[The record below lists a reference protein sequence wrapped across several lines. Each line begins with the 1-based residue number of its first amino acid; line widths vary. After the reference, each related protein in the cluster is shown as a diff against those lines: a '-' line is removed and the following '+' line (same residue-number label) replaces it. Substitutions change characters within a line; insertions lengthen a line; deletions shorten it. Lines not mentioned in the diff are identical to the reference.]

1 MKNSFLD
8 QVSLL
13 SLHTPMKTFSV
24 AHVKTNL
31 SSILKEVESG
41 EEIAISFGKKK
52 EMIAV
57 IVSYNVYKQSK
68 KRKLGTLG
76 GKMTV
81 EFREDYKMSDKELLG
96 KFQSNSIWVN

>member
-1 MKNSFLD
+1 
-8 QVSLL
+8 
-13 SLHTPMKTFSV
+13 MKTFSV

-41 EEIAISFGKKK
+41 EEFAISFGKKK

-57 IVSYNVYKQSK
+57 IVSYNAYKQSK
-68 KRKLGTLG
+68 KRKLGTLK

-81 EFREDYKMSDKELLG
+81 EFNNDFKMSDKELFG

>member
-1 MKNSFLD
+1 
-8 QVSLL
+8 
-13 SLHTPMKTFSV
+13 MKTFSV
-24 AHVKTNL
+24 AYVKTNL

-57 IVSYNVYKQSK
+57 IVSYNAYKQSK
-68 KRKLGTLG
+68 KRKLGTLK

-81 EFREDYKMSDKELLG
+81 EFKKDFKMSDKEFNTRTVLL
-96 KFQSNSIWVN
+96 

>member
-1 MKNSFLD
+1 
-8 QVSLL
+8 
-13 SLHTPMKTFSV
+13 MKTFSV

-57 IVSYNVYKQSK
+57 IVSYNAYKQSK
-68 KRKLGTLG
+68 KRKLGTLK
-76 GKMTV
+76 GKMSV
-81 EFREDYKMSDKELLG
+81 EFKEDFKMSDDELFG
-96 KFQSNSIWVN
+96 E